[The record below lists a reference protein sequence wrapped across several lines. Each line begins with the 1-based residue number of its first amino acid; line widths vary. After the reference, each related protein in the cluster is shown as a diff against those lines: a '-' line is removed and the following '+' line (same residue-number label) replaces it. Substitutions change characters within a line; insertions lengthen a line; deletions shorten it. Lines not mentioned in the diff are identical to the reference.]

1 MQTKSNCPNC
11 HNYTFPMWIKVFAMW
26 PFMARCKNCGCK
38 VRLKIPRWQ
47 NILFQIL
54 GQLAFWSILLAGLT
68 AGGGNILVAA
78 SAGAVIALL
87 IAIAPGIFAG
97 LEATQ

>member
-1 MQTKSNCPNC
+1 
-11 HNYTFPMWIKVFAMW
+11 MWIKVFAMW

-68 AGGGNILVAA
+68 AGGGNCDSPWNICGTRSNPV
-78 SAGAVIALL
+78 
-87 IAIAPGIFAG
+87 
-97 LEATQ
+97 TD